1 MCSLIIQVVVFLR
14 RILMMPAK
22 VVKTSVT
29 TAYNGVLLETTYLDP
44 QTSQSNFDPRFKP
57 WTVTRILLYSPQPN
71 LDPCLV
77 VMPQHHSHLL
87 LEYSSWKLTPP
98 LLTLSYPVSIYQIHP
113 ALWSAPAKH
122 DVNNSCCDRHSTNF
136 LMIMIKLSLTW
147 MKCLLVFH
155 KDITIPLIFPLPLK
169 KKEPAVMVLN
179 QNYQIRA

>member
-1 MCSLIIQVVVFLR
+1 MFLR

-122 DVNNSCCDRHSTNF
+122 NFNNSSYNKHSANF
-136 LMIMIKLSLTW
+136 IMITIKITFLNMDEMLTG
-147 MKCLLVFH
+147 
-155 KDITIPLIFPLPLK
+155 FP
-169 KKEPAVMVLN
+169 
-179 QNYQIRA
+179 